1 MTSIT
6 LNKKPITPNKIICVG
21 RNYVEHIRELNNE
34 MPEEPVLFIKPNSA
48 ISTELYTD
56 DNASIHYES
65 EICFVIEQG
74 KLAAV
79 GIGLDLTKR
88 DLQSRLK
95 AKGLPW
101 ERAKAFV
108 GSAVFSEFVSFSGDC
123 SQLRLEMRINNQ
135 LVQLA
140 TYDLMIHKPESLL
153 MEIDSIFCWQ
163 DGDILMTGT
172 PKGVGAVKT
181 GDKFVATLFEAETIL
196 VTGEWLAKCRS

>member
-6 LNKKPITPNKIICVG
+6 QNKKPITPNKIICVG
-21 RNYVEHIRELNNE
+21 RNYVEHIQELNNE

-56 DNASIHYES
+56 DEASIHYES

-74 KLAAV
+74 RLAAV

-88 DLQSRLK
+88 DLQSKLK

-108 GSAVFSEFVSFSGDC
+108 ASAVFSEFVSFSGDC
-123 SQLRLEMRINNQ
+123 SQLRLEMRINDQ

-140 TYDLMIHKPESLL
+140 TYDLMIHKPEALL
-153 MEIDSIFCWQ
+153 AEIAGVFSWQ
-163 DGDILMTGT
+163 DGDLLMTGT
-172 PKGVGAVKT
+172 PKGVGAVKP
-181 GDKFVATLFEAETIL
+181 GDKFTATLFEAETIL
-196 VTGEWLAKCRS
+196 VTAEWIAKCRS

>member
-6 LNKKPITPNKIICVG
+6 LNKKPLTPNKIICVG
-21 RNYVEHIRELNNE
+21 RNYVEHIQELNNE

-48 ISTELYTD
+48 ISAELYTD
-56 DNASIHYES
+56 DEASIHYES

-74 KLAAV
+74 RLEAV

-88 DLQSRLK
+88 DLQSKLK

-108 GSAVFSEFVSFSGDC
+108 ASAVFSEFVSFPGDC
-123 SQLRLEMRINNQ
+123 SQLRLEMRINDQ

-140 TYDLMIHKPESLL
+140 TYDLMIHKPEFLL
-153 MEIDSIFCWQ
+153 AEIAGVFSWQ
-163 DGDILMTGT
+163 DGDLLMTGT
-172 PKGVGAVKT
+172 PKGVGAVKP
-181 GDKFVATLFEAETIL
+181 GDKFTAVLFEGDTIL
-196 VTGEWLAKCRS
+196 VTAEWIAKCRS

>member
-21 RNYVEHIRELNNE
+21 RNYVEHIQELNNE

-48 ISTELYTD
+48 ISAELFTD
-56 DNASIHYES
+56 EVASIHYES

-108 GSAVFSEFVSFSGDC
+108 ASAVFSEFVSFSGDC
-123 SQLRLEMRINNQ
+123 SKLRLEMRINDQ

-140 TYDLMIHKPESLL
+140 TYDLMIHKPEALL
-153 MEIDSIFCWQ
+153 AEIDGIFSWL
-163 DGDILMTGT
+163 DDDILMTGT
-172 PKGVGAVKT
+172 PKGVGPVKS
-181 GDKFVATLFEAETIL
+181 GDIFHACLFNNGQKLLSAEWTAKIL
-196 VTGEWLAKCRS
+196 

>member
-1 MTSIT
+1 MTTIT
-6 LNKKPITPNKIICVG
+6 RNNKPITPNKIICVG
-21 RNYVEHIRELNNE
+21 RNYVEHIQELNNE

-56 DNASIHYES
+56 DAASIHYES
-65 EICFVIEQG
+65 EICFVVEQG

-79 GIGLDLTKR
+79 GIGLDLTRR
-88 DLQSRLK
+88 DLQSKLK

-108 GSAVFSEFVSFSGDC
+108 ASAVFSEFVSFSGDC
-123 SQLRLEMRINNQ
+123 SGLCLEMRINDQ

-153 MEIDSIFCWQ
+153 AEIEQVFSWQ
-163 DGDILMTGT
+163 DGDVLMTGT
-172 PKGVGAVKT
+172 PKGVGVVKS
-181 GDKFVATLFEAETIL
+181 GDKFSAVILEGETIL
-196 VTGEWLAKCRS
+196 VSAEWIAKCRS

>member
-6 LNKKPITPNKIICVG
+6 LNGNRITPNKIICVG
-21 RNYVEHIRELNNE
+21 RNYVEHIQELNNE

-56 DNASIHYES
+56 NEASVHYES

-74 KLAAV
+74 RLAAV

-88 DLQSRLK
+88 DLQSKLK
-95 AKGLPW
+95 ANGLPW

-108 GSAVFSEFVSFSGDC
+108 ASAVFSEFVSFSGDC
-123 SQLRLEMRINNQ
+123 SQLRLEMCINDQ

-140 TYDLMIHKPESLL
+140 SYDLMIHKPESLL
-153 MEIDSIFCWQ
+153 VEIAGVFSWQ
-163 DGDILMTGT
+163 DGDLLMTGT
-172 PKGVGAVKT
+172 PKGVGAVKP
-181 GDKFVATLFEAETIL
+181 GDKFTATLFEGDAIL
-196 VTGEWLAKCRS
+196 VTAEWIAKCRS